1 LVDLK
6 KTYHMVHFEDAKV
19 LGANLVCMITL
30 QIPTIPHDL
39 QSILFLATI
48 IYTIVRIANEVKKFM
63 HKKYTEDKKEQE

>member
-1 LVDLK
+1 
-6 KTYHMVHFEDAKV
+6 MVHFEDAKV

-30 QIPTIPHDL
+30 QIPNVPNDL

-48 IYTIVRIANEVKKFM
+48 IYTVVRIANEVKKFM